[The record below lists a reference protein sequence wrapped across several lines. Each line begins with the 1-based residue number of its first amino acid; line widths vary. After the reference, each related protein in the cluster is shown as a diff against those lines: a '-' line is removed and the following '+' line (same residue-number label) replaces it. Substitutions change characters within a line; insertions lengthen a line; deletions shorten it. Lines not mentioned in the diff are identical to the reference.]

1 MEYQSVVLKEVP
13 VNIPVVHQELVS
25 VIPQVPIESVATMIL
40 ISVENGVVSHPVV
53 PMRSVRMDT
62 VSHVIHKKFPF
73 KLSRLWPG
81 SQLVLKILLK
91 VVLARQKP

>member
-40 ISVENGVVSHPVV
+40 MHVENGVVLPPVV
-53 PMRSVRMDT
+53 RMRSVRMDT
-62 VSHVIHKKFPF
+62 VNHHVQVNVA
-73 KLSRLWPG
+73 LLE
-81 SQLVLKILLK
+81 QDNVLELMVIKS
-91 VVLARQKP
+91 VVNTMQIPV